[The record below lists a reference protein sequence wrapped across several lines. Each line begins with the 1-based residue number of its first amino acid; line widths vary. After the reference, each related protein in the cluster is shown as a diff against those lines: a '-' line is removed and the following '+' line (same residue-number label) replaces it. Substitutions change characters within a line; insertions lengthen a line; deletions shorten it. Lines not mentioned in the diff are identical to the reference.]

1 MNAVKKYAVELVLL
15 VLFLAINIV
24 VVFYFDGKI
33 ETEQKFA
40 ELKREQQIAVN
51 KDKAESQT
59 VTGDETKSSVNKGA
73 EVSAENTAKASNVS
87 SSAEIKSDV
96 IEDNNS
102 VSDVEN
108 DVEDEGLQDRIDRD
122 SVKDSYHLKDYNSKS
137 ENKIY
142 TYGPDNVF
150 DNDPETA
157 WVTKPK
163 TKGKNNWIKFYFKTE
178 EKIKSIYIRS
188 GLWVQEWYQNTGDE
202 KKELHNRLKENS
214 RPKEIRITTNNGY
227 SEEFTLDDYA
237 SYVKLSNWQDYD
249 EDLKLSLGN
258 GIKAEWIKIEILS
271 IYEGSRESFKE
282 DVCISDVWVK

>member
-59 VTGDETKSSVNKGA
+59 VTGDETKSNVNKGA

-108 DVEDEGLQDRIDRD
+108 DVEDEGLQDRIASVEARD
-122 SVKDSYHLKDYNSKS
+122 
-137 ENKIY
+137 NKEY
-142 TYGPDNVF
+142 EDAYGEHFEYKPKEAT
-150 DNDPETA
+150 DNDLTTA
-157 WVTKPK
+157 WVTNHI
-163 TKGKNNWIKFYFKTE
+163 GGWIQLNFSKK
-178 EKIKSIYIRS
+178 EKINSIYIRS
-188 GLWVQEWYQNTGDE
+188 GLWELRHCQDLED
-202 KKELHNRLKENS
+202 KKKVYHNRLEENS
-214 RPKEIRITTNNGY
+214 RPKDIRITTDTGY
-227 SEEFTLDDYA
+227 SKEFRLEDYA
-237 SYVKLSNWQDYD
+237 KVAPKDWKSYNDINMKH
-249 EDLKLSLGN
+249 SLGN
-258 GIKAEWIKIEILS
+258 GIKASWIKIEILS
-271 IYEGSRESFKE
+271 IYEGSKWPE
-282 DVCISDVWVK
+282 DICISEIWVK